1 MKKKDYVIIIPAR
14 LGSTRLP
21 EKPLISLKGIPII
34 KRTYQR
40 CIKALPKNDVYVA
53 TDSKKIQNFCLK
65 NFMNCIMTSKK
76 CLTGTDRVAEAAKK
90 INSKFYINI
99 QGDEPFFS
107 SKDIKR
113 LIKFSKKYPKF
124 VLNGFTSI
132 KNKRQY
138 FSSHVPKVVFNKKNE
153 LLYMSRSPIPG
164 NKTKNFIKAWRQVC
178 AYIFPKKML
187 IKFYNSNKK
196 GTLEAIEDIEILRFT
211 EMGQKVKMVKLS
223 SSSMA
228 IDTHQD
234 LSLARKRLSK

>member
-14 LGSTRLP
+14 LRSTRLP
-21 EKPLISLKGIPII
+21 EKPLVLLKGIPII

-40 CIKALPKNDVYVA
+40 CIKAIPKNDVYIA
-53 TDSKKIQNFCLK
+53 TDSKKIQNYCSK

-107 SKDIKR
+107 PKDIKK
-113 LIKFSKKYPKF
+113 LIKFSKKYPKSI
-124 VLNGFTSI
+124 LNGFTSI

-138 FSSHVPKVVFNKKNE
+138 FSSHVPKVVFNEKNE

-164 NKTKNFIKAWRQVC
+164 NKTTKFIKAWRQVC
-178 AYIFPKKML
+178 AYVFPKKML
-187 IKFYNSNKK
+187 FKFYNSNNK
-196 GTLEAIEDIEILRFT
+196 GTLEAIEDIEILRFI
-211 EMGQKVKMVKLS
+211 EMGQKVKMIKLS
-223 SSSMA
+223 SLSMA
-228 IDTHQD
+228 IDTPQD